1 VTIEEYADAQ
11 AVISAAL
18 VREVLTVTQEF
29 QGPQMNNSLWIQLL
43 RLLFPLVL
51 RRRQESAAL
60 ARRFYDEQ
68 RELHHPDLPPHNI
81 YLAEY
86 RLEWFLE
93 AMEPAR
99 AEFLGPGASD
109 ESSARV
115 ALRAMKEV
123 ENGGRKTMLRVIED
137 EDDDVRDQVVEGWA
151 RVATGRETCEF
162 CLMLVS
168 RGPVYESA
176 RSAGFRAD
184 DELAIDILH
193 NGTEADIKKLMTRWH
208 EGCDCKVVPVF
219 DRASWPGRDAFK
231 RAQKVWIKYSK
242 MVDKDPKLRIPENGN
257 QRGPNDRKWSRS
269 EAIMAAI
276 RRAFYNGEID
286 PRSYSI
292 AA

>member
-1 VTIEEYADAQ
+1 MTVEEYATAQ
-11 AVISAAL
+11 AAISAAL
-18 VREVLTVTQEF
+18 VREVLAVAEQF
-29 QGPQMNNSLWIQLL
+29 RGPRMSPSVWLQML
-43 RLLFPLVL
+43 RFLFPIVL
-51 RRRQESAAL
+51 RRRQESATL
-60 ARRFYDEQ
+60 ARQFYDAQ
-68 RELHHPDLPPHNI
+68 RELHFPNLPPHPM

-86 RLEWFLE
+86 DLDWFVE

-99 AEFLGPGASD
+99 AEFSKPGASE
-109 ESSARV
+109 ESAARL

-123 ENGGRKTMLRVIED
+123 ENGGRRTILRAVED
-137 EDDDVRDQVVEGWA
+137 EDDGDEVVQGWA

-168 RGPVYESA
+168 RGPVYRSA
-176 RSAGFRAD
+176 RGAGLNAD
-184 DELAIDILH
+184 DESAKKILH
-193 NGTEADIKKLMTRWH
+193 EGNEEEIRKLMTRWH

-219 DRASWPGRDAFK
+219 DRQSWPGRDAFIK
-231 RAQKVWIKYSK
+231 AQNVWKKYSK
-242 MVDKDPKLRIPENGN
+242 MVDKDQKLRNPKNGN

-269 EAIMAAI
+269 EATLAAI